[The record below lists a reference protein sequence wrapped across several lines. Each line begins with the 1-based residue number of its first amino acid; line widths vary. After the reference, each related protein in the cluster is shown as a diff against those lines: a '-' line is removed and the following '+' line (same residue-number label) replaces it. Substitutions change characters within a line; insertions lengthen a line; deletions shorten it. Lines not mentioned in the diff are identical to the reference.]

1 MAYDTTYGA
10 FLPVGDVRPVED
22 GSRFTAASQSA
33 PTKELF
39 SVNIKQL
46 GWNAHFESH
55 FESCQGQN
63 LVPARVVRAGGGFYS
78 LLNADGEQT
87 ATLAGQLRHTSS
99 QDALPAVGDWVAID
113 SPVEGGIRIHAV
125 LPRQTAL
132 KRATAGN
139 RKGLAEKPGC
149 PQVLA
154 ANVDTAIIVSGLDN
168 DYNPRR
174 IERYL
179 TLVYESGAAPVIVL
193 NKSDLCP
200 ETQTLRA
207 EVEAI
212 AFGTPVLVTNAR
224 SGEGLAELA
233 PHLEAGRTLVLLG
246 SSGAGKSTLLNQLA
260 CADHQ
265 QTSEV
270 STAVGKGTHTTTHRE
285 LFPLPGGALVIDTPG
300 LRELHL
306 WGESEAS
313 LESTFPEIVAHA
325 TQCRF
330 SNCQHENEPDCGI
343 RQALI
348 EGTLDAA
355 RLESYLKQRAELAY
369 ATQRH
374 ELATQVAQKRKRK
387 AIPREA
393 KRWRREHG
401 DGQ

>member
-1 MAYDTTYGA
+1 M
-10 FLPVGDVRPVED
+10 
-22 GSRFTAASQSA
+22 
-33 PTKELF
+33 
-39 SVNIKQL
+39 NIKQL
-46 GWNAHFESH
+46 GWNAHFERH
-55 FESCQGQN
+55 FELCHRQD

-78 LLNADGEQT
+78 LLNAAGEQT
-87 ATLAGQLRHTSS
+87 ATLAGQLRHSSS
-99 QDALPAVGDWVAID
+99 QDALPVVGDWVTID
-113 SPVEGGIRIHAV
+113 SPVEDGIRIYTV
-125 LPRQTAL
+125 LPRQSAL

-139 RKGLAEKPGC
+139 RKGLAKKPGV

-174 IERYL
+174 LERYL

-200 ETQTLRA
+200 ETESRRA

-212 AFGTPVLVTNAR
+212 AFGIPVLVTNAR

-265 QTSEV
+265 RTSEV
-270 STAVGKGTHTTTHRE
+270 SAAAGKGTHTTTHRE

-306 WGESEAS
+306 WGESEAG
-313 LESTFPEIVAHA
+313 LEGTFPEIVAFA

-330 SNCQHENEPDCGI
+330 SDCLHESEPGCGI

-355 RLESYLKQRAELAY
+355 RLESYLKQRTELSHSAHR
-369 ATQRH
+369 Q
-374 ELATQVAQKRKRK
+374 ELATQVAQKQKK
-387 AIPREA
+387 KSIPREE
-393 KRWRREHG
+393 KRWRQEHD